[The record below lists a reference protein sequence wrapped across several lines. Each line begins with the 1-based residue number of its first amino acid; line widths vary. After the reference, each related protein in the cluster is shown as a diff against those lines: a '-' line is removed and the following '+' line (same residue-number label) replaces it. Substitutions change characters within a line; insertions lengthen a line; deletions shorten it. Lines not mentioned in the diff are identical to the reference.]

1 MRIPLTTGR
10 RTLFLALFAAAMLAF
25 LPLRLALG
33 WSGLDGQGF
42 AAREVTGSL
51 WSGRLVE
58 ARFGDIAL
66 GDLDAGLSP
75 FALLIGRARIALASE
90 SNDPAQRLAGVVEIG
105 RNRAAVI
112 DASGPLS
119 PGNAFAP
126 LPVSAL
132 NLDGVTV
139 RFVDGACQAAEGR
152 VRASLAGAFLGQPLP
167 GALSGGCAAAAARQ
181 RRRGGRQSPAL
192 ARWPLSRRPYPRP
205 DRSGDRGAAGW
216 RGLRGQWRGADLLDR
231 RTLLNRLTNPLRCR

>member
-152 VRASLAGAFLGQPLP
+152 VRAALSGVFLGQPLP
-167 GALSGGCAAAAARQ
+167 GALSGSARCDAGALLLPLTSGAGEGVNLRLWPDGRYRADLTLIPTDPTIAARLD
-181 RRRGGRQSPAL
+181 GAGFTVN
-192 ARWPLSRRPYPRP
+192 
-205 DRSGDRGAAGW
+205 GAA
-216 RGLRGQWRGADLLDR
+216 
-231 RTLLNRLTNPLRCR
+231 RTFSVDGRF

>member
-1 MRIPLTTGR
+1 MRIPLSTGR

-51 WSGRLVE
+51 WSGRLIE

-75 FALLIGRARIALASE
+75 FALLIGRARIALASD
-90 SNDPAQRLAGVVEIG
+90 SNDPTQRLSGVVEIG
-105 RNRAAVI
+105 RNRAAVV

-139 RFVDGACQAAEGR
+139 RFVDGACQSAEGR

-167 GALSGGCAAAAARQ
+167 GALSGSARCDAGALLLPLTSGAGEGVSLRLWPDGRYRADLTLIPTDPSIAARLDNA
-181 RRRGGRQSPAL
+181 GFA
-192 ARWPLSRRPYPRP
+192 AN
-205 DRSGDRGAAGW
+205 GAG
-216 RGLRGQWRGADLLDR
+216 
-231 RTLLNRLTNPLRCR
+231 RTLSIDGRF

>member
-105 RNRAAVI
+105 RNRAAVL

-167 GALSGGCAAAAARQ
+167 GALSGSARCDAGALLLPLASGAGEGVNLRLWPDGRYRADLTLVPTDPVIAARLD
-181 RRRGGRQSPAL
+181 GAGFA
-192 ARWPLSRRPYPRP
+192 AN
-205 DRSGDRGAAGW
+205 GAA
-216 RGLRGQWRGADLLDR
+216 
-231 RTLLNRLTNPLRCR
+231 RTFSIDGRF

>member
-33 WSGLDGQGF
+33 WTGLDGQGF

-58 ARFGDIAL
+58 ARFGEIAL

-75 FALLIGRARIALASE
+75 LALLIGRARIALESE
-90 SNDPAQRLAGVVEIG
+90 SNDPAQRLAGAVEIG
-105 RNRAAVI
+105 RNRAAI
-112 DASGPLS
+112 IGASGPLS

-132 NLDGVTV
+132 NLDAVTV
-139 RFVDGACQAAEGR
+139 RFVDGTCQAAEGR
-152 VRASLAGAFLGQPLP
+152 VRATLAGAFLGQPLP
-167 GALSGGCAAAAARQ
+167 GALSGTARCDAGALLLPLTSGAGEGVNLRLWPDGRYRADLTLIPTDPTIAARLD
-181 RRRGGRQSPAL
+181 GAGFTVN
-192 ARWPLSRRPYPRP
+192 
-205 DRSGDRGAAGW
+205 GAA
-216 RGLRGQWRGADLLDR
+216 
-231 RTLLNRLTNPLRCR
+231 RTFSVDGRF

>member
-1 MRIPLTTGR
+1 MRIPLTTRR
-10 RTLFLALFAAAMLAF
+10 RTLFLALFAAAMLVF

-33 WSGLDGQGF
+33 WSGLDAQGF

-75 FALLIGRARIALASE
+75 FALVIGRARIALSSE
-90 SNDPAQRLAGVVEIG
+90 AADPAQRLAGVVEIG

-112 DASGPLS
+112 GVSGPLS

-132 NLDGVTV
+132 TLDAVTV
-139 RFVDGACQAAEGR
+139 RFVDGACQAGEGR
-152 VRASLAGAFLGQPLP
+152 VRATLAGAFLGQSLP
-167 GALSGGCAAAAARQ
+167 GALSGSARCDSGALLLPLTSGAGEGVDLRLWPDGRYRANLTLIPTDPTMAVRLDGAGFTADGAARTLSVD
-181 RRRGGRQSPAL
+181 GRF
-192 ARWPLSRRPYPRP
+192 
-205 DRSGDRGAAGW
+205 
-216 RGLRGQWRGADLLDR
+216 
-231 RTLLNRLTNPLRCR
+231 

>member
-75 FALLIGRARIALASE
+75 FGLLIGRARIGLASE
-90 SNDPAQRLAGVVEIG
+90 SNDPTQRLAGVVEIG

-139 RFVDGACQAAEGR
+139 RFVDGTCQSAEGR
-152 VRASLAGAFLGQPLP
+152 VRATLAGAFLGQPLP
-167 GALSGGCAAAAARQ
+167 GALSGSARCDAGALLLPLTSGAGEGVNLRLWPDGRYRADLTLIPTDPTIAGRLDGAGFAVNGAARTLSVD
-181 RRRGGRQSPAL
+181 GRF
-192 ARWPLSRRPYPRP
+192 
-205 DRSGDRGAAGW
+205 
-216 RGLRGQWRGADLLDR
+216 
-231 RTLLNRLTNPLRCR
+231 

>member
-10 RTLFLALFAAAMLAF
+10 RTLFLALFAAAMAVF

-33 WSGLDGQGF
+33 WGGLDGQGF
-42 AAREVTGSL
+42 TAREVTGSL

-75 FALLIGRARIALASE
+75 LALLIGRARIALAGE
-90 SNDPAQRLAGVVEIG
+90 ADDPAQRLSGVVEIG

-112 DASGPLS
+112 GATGPLS

-126 LPVSAL
+126 LPVTAL

-139 RFVDGACQAAEGR
+139 RFVDGACEAAEGR
-152 VRASLAGAFLGQPLP
+152 VRATLAGAFVGQVLP
-167 GALSGGCAAAAARQ
+167 GALSGGARCD
-181 RRRGGRQSPAL
+181 GGALLLPLASGAGEGVNLRLWPDGRYRAELTLIPTDPAIATRL
-192 ARWPLSRRPYPRP
+192 E
-205 DRSGDRGAAGW
+205 GAGFAVNGAG
-216 RGLRGQWRGADLLDR
+216 
-231 RTLLNRLTNPLRCR
+231 RTLTVEGRF

>member
-1 MRIPLTTGR
+1 MRIPLATGR
-10 RTLFLALFAAAMLAF
+10 RTLFLALFAAAMVVF

-75 FALLIGRARIALASE
+75 FALLIGRARIALASD
-90 SNDPAQRLAGVVEIG
+90 SSDPAQRLAGVVEIG
-105 RNRAAVI
+105 RNRAAVV
-112 DASGPLS
+112 DATGPLS

-139 RFVDGACQAAEGR
+139 RFVDGTCQVAEGR
-152 VRASLAGAFLGQPLP
+152 VRATLAGAFLGQPLP
-167 GALSGGCAAAAARQ
+167 GALSGSARCDAGALLLPLTSGAGEGVNLRLWPDGRYRADLTLIPTDPTIAARLD
-181 RRRGGRQSPAL
+181 GAGFAVN
-192 ARWPLSRRPYPRP
+192 
-205 DRSGDRGAAGW
+205 GAA
-216 RGLRGQWRGADLLDR
+216 
-231 RTLLNRLTNPLRCR
+231 RTLSVDGRF

>member
-75 FALLIGRARIALASE
+75 FALLIGRARIALASD
-90 SNDPAQRLAGVVEIG
+90 SNDPAQRLAGAVEIG

-139 RFVDGACQAAEGR
+139 RFVDGTCQAAEGR

-167 GALSGGCAAAAARQ
+167 GALSGSARCDAGALLLPLSSGAGEGVNLRLWPDGRYRADLTLIPTDPAIAARLD
-181 RRRGGRQSPAL
+181 GAGFTVN
-192 ARWPLSRRPYPRP
+192 
-205 DRSGDRGAAGW
+205 GAA
-216 RGLRGQWRGADLLDR
+216 
-231 RTLLNRLTNPLRCR
+231 RTLSVDGRF